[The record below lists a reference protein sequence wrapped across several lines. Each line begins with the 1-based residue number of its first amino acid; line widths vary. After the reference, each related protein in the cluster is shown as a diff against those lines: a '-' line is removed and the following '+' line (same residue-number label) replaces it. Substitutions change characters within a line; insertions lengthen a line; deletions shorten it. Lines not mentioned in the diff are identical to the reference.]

1 MIERAGDAPSK
12 SNRRT
17 TRTPKR
23 FFKPLT
29 QTMPRIFHG
38 LLCDKSDEFVKF
50 EKMCG
55 DPRRILLTCRLLSA
69 KILGTHRFASIPK
82 VAIMHV
88 RLRQT
93 RTKSR
98 RHLSPLRK
106 TRQAIFESLEHKYLM
121 AFDSVAGVDYSRSLE
136 VPSHSSSADYAPKL
150 QMLKIEQSCW
160 LILSILIIAIQL
172 LHTRAN

>member
-69 KILGTHRFASIPK
+69 KLMGTHRVASIPK
-82 VAIMHV
+82 ESIMHA

-98 RHLSPLRK
+98 RSKCSILEPTDALYLRSKIVSCLCSPLRIHAK
-106 TRQAIFESLEHKYLM
+106 AHIANGEFLRYVHNPQ
-121 AFDSVAGVDYSRSLE
+121 
-136 VPSHSSSADYAPKL
+136 
-150 QMLKIEQSCW
+150 
-160 LILSILIIAIQL
+160 LS
-172 LHTRAN
+172 TYRTV